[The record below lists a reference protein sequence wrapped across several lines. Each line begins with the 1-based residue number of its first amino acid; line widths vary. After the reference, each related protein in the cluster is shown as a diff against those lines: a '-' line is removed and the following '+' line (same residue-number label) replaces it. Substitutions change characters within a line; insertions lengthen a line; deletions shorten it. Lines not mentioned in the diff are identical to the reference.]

1 MATETTS
8 TTPAV
13 APPKPKKSA
22 RITLT
27 AGDATLLLNAKA
39 KSDGSAETF
48 VTTTT
53 GKDAK
58 PVRGMTTKHRTFAE
72 AQAAMEALSKK
83 AETAGGSAR
92 LRGRASRRSR
102 MRFPR
107 CLLLPSRLARSRA
120 SWRANCLPSTPTRL

>member
-1 MATETTS
+1 MATETKPS
-8 TTPAV
+8 TTTETPA
-13 APPKPKKSA
+13 APKPKKSA

-58 PVRGMTTKHRTFAE
+58 PVRGMTSKHKTFAD
-72 AQAAMEALSKK
+72 AQAAIEALSKK
-83 AETAGGSAR
+83 AESGGWKRKAVGAGFKPKPDAFST
-92 LRGRASRRSR
+92 
-102 MRFPR
+102 
-107 CLLLPSRLARSRA
+107 LPA
-120 SWRANCLPSTPTRL
+120 TPKATGKKS

>member
-72 AQAAMEALSKK
+72 AQAAIEALSKK
-83 AETAGGSAR
+83 AETAGWKRKAAGPGFKAKPDAFSA
-92 LRGRASRRSR
+92 
-102 MRFPR
+102 
-107 CLLLPSRLARSRA
+107 LPAPPKSAGKK
-120 SWRANCLPSTPTRL
+120 